1 MARKYKRDL
10 ETPLA
15 ESKFDPADYNK
26 DGEVTMK
33 EQKKYNKMQV
43 VKAKG
48 KAQVKNI
55 SANKKKSGA
64 TKGSGAKGVGTAVST
79 AVSTLAGIGGAV
91 GAFRKPNSGSSNSA
105 R

>member
-33 EQKKYNKMQV
+33 EQSIQTCRAYF
-43 VKAKG
+43 
-48 KAQVKNI
+48 
-55 SANKKKSGA
+55 S
-64 TKGSGAKGVGTAVST
+64 
-79 AVSTLAGIGGAV
+79 
-91 GAFRKPNSGSSNSA
+91 
-105 R
+105 

>member
-10 ETPLA
+10 NKPLA

-26 DGEVTMK
+26 DGEVTMQ
-33 EQKKYNKMQV
+33 EQKKYNKMQAL
-43 VKAKG
+43 KAKG

-55 SANKKKSGA
+55 SEGKKKSGG
-64 TKGSGAKGVGTAVST
+64 TKGSGIKKVGTAIST
-79 AVSTLAGIGGAV
+79 GVGLLSGVTGAV
-91 GAFRKPNSGSSNSA
+91 PGMQKPNSGSSNSS